1 VGAPAKQRVYA
12 AGARAGRG
20 TENAEAI
27 VMQWGNSQRSRLG
40 LLLVLAVAWAT
51 PGFAQS
57 TGMVKGKVVD
67 SANQVVEGATVILE
81 TKDSGARRFKVTTNK
96 KGEYIQI
103 GLQPGAWTITAS
115 KDGVGEAK
123 TDVRISL
130 GASEQIDLTLAKG
143 GAAGGPGVSKEE
155 AAKLDTMQKAF
166 DEGIK
171 LTQAGKLDEAIAMFS
186 EAKAINPD
194 CFACQFNIGL
204 SYAAKKDVP
213 KAEEAFLAASALKPD
228 SPEPFNQMANMYNAN
243 KQYDKAAQMAAEAS
257 KRSAAAGGTA
267 GASPESLFNQGV
279 VLWNGQKY
287 AEAKVQFEAAAK
299 AKPDY
304 ADAHYWVGM
313 ASLNTG
319 AMPAARASFE
329 TYLKY
334 APTGQYAEQ
343 VKTFLAQLPK

>member
-1 VGAPAKQRVYA
+1 MLP
-12 AGARAGRG
+12 GAREGRG
-20 TENAEAI
+20 TDNAEAI
-27 VMQWGNSQRSRLG
+27 VMQWGNVQRSLLG
-40 LLLVLAVAWAT
+40 LVVGLMAVGAA
-51 PGFAQS
+51 PVFAQS

-67 SANQVVEGATVILE
+67 SANQIVEGATVILE

-103 GLQPGAWTITAS
+103 GLQPGTWTITAS

-130 GASEQIDLTLAKG
+130 GASEQIDMTLAKA
-143 GAAGGPGVSKEE
+143 GAPGGPAVSKEE
-155 AAKLDTMQKAF
+155 AAKMQAMQKAF
-166 DEGIK
+166 EEGIA
-171 LTQAGKLDEAIAMFS
+171 LTQAGKLDEAIVKFS
-186 EAKAINPD
+186 EAKAVNPD
-194 CFACQFNIGL
+194 CYACQFNIGL
-204 SYAAKKDVP
+204 SYAAKKDIP
-213 KAEEAFLAASALKPD
+213 KAEEAFLAASALKPE
-228 SPEPFNQMANMYNAN
+228 SPEPFNQMANMYNGA
-243 KQYDKAAQMAAEAS
+243 KQFDKAAAMAAEAS
-257 KRSAAAGGTA
+257 KRSGGTA
-267 GASPESLFNQGV
+267 GGASAESLFNQGV

-287 AEAKVQFEAAAK
+287 AEAKVQFEAAVK

-329 TYLKY
+329 SYLKY

-343 VKTFLAQLPK
+343 VKTFLTQLPK

>member
-1 VGAPAKQRVYA
+1 MLR
-12 AGARAGRG
+12 RTSGRPS
-20 TENAEAI
+20 
-27 VMQWGNSQRSRLG
+27 WLF
-40 LLLVLAVAWAT
+40 AVALIASLVAAV
-51 PGFAQS
+51 PAFAQS
-57 TGMVKGKVVD
+57 TGMIKGVVMDDKGQPVDGAKVVIEM
-67 SANQVVEGATVILE
+67 SGGTGRKFE
-81 TKDSGARRFKVTTNK
+81 TKTNK

-103 GLQPGAWTITAS
+103 GLQPGSWTITAS
-115 KDGVGEAK
+115 KEGVGEAK

-130 GASEQIDLTLAKG
+130 GSAEQIDLTLGKG
-143 GAAGGPGVSKEE
+143 GPAGGGAPTMSKEE
-155 AAKLDTMQKAF
+155 AAKLDAMQKAF

-171 LTQAGKLDEAIAMFS
+171 LTQAGKLDEAIAKFS

-213 KAEEAFLAASALKPD
+213 KAEEAFLAASALKPE
-228 SPEPFNQMANMYNAN
+228 SPEPFNQMANLYNAS

-257 KRSAAAGGTA
+257 KRSG
-267 GASPESLFNQGV
+267 GASGGGASAESLFNQGV

-287 AEAKVQFEAAAK
+287 AEAKAQFEAAAK

-319 AMPAARASFE
+319 AMPAARAAFE
-329 TYLKY
+329 SYLKY

-343 VKTFLAQLPK
+343 VKTFLTQLPK

>member
-1 VGAPAKQRVYA
+1 MLP
-12 AGARAGRG
+12 GAREGRG
-20 TENAEAI
+20 TDNAEAI
-27 VMQWGNSQRSRLG
+27 VMQWGTSKGSLLG
-40 LLLVLAVAWAT
+40 PVVLGIALAAGT
-51 PGFAQS
+51 PAAAQS

-67 SANQVVEGATVILE
+67 SANQIVEGATVILE

-103 GLQPGAWTITAS
+103 GLQPGLWTITAS
-115 KDGVGEAK
+115 KEGVGEAK
-123 TDVRISL
+123 TDIKISL
-130 GASEQIDLTLAKG
+130 GAAEQIDLTLAKAGAG
-143 GAAGGPGVSKEE
+143 GAGGAGMTKEE
-155 AAKLDTMQKAF
+155 AAKQEAMSKAF
-166 DEGIK
+166 NEGVA
-171 LTQAGKLDEAIAMFS
+171 LTQAGKFDEAIAKFS
-186 EAKAINPD
+186 EAKSHNPD
-194 CFACQFNIGL
+194 CYACQFNIGL
-204 SYAAKKDVP
+204 SYAAKKDVA

-228 SPEPFNQMANMYNAN
+228 TPEPFNQMANMFNAS

-257 KRSAAAGGTA
+257 KRSAGATGG
-267 GASPESLFNQGV
+267 GASAESLFNQGV

-287 AEAKVQFEAAAK
+287 AEAKVQFEAAVK

-329 TYLKY
+329 SYLKY

>member
-1 VGAPAKQRVYA
+1 
-12 AGARAGRG
+12 
-20 TENAEAI
+20 
-27 VMQWGNSQRSRLG
+27 MQWGKSQRSMLG
-40 LLLVLAVAWAT
+40 LLVVLVAWAA

-103 GLQPGAWTITAS
+103 GLQPGSWSITAS

-123 TDVRISL
+123 TDVRITL
-130 GASEQIDLTLAKG
+130 GASEQIDFTLAKA
-143 GAAGGPGVSKEE
+143 GAPGGPAMSKEE

-171 LTQAGKLDEAIAMFS
+171 LTQAGKLDEAIAKFM
-186 EAKAINPD
+186 EAKAVNPD
-194 CFACQFNIGL
+194 CYACQFNIGL

-213 KAEEAFLAASALKPD
+213 KAEEAFLAASALKPE
-228 SPEPFNQMANMYNAN
+228 SPDPFHQMANMYNAN
-243 KQYDKAAQMAAEAS
+243 KQYDKAVQMAAEAS
-257 KRSAAAGGTA
+257 KRSGGAAGG
-267 GASPESLFNQGV
+267 ASAESLFNQGV

-287 AEAKVQFEAAAK
+287 ADAKVQFEAAVK

-313 ASLNTG
+313 ANLNTG

-329 TYLKY
+329 SYLKY

-343 VKTFLAQLPK
+343 VKTFLTQLPK